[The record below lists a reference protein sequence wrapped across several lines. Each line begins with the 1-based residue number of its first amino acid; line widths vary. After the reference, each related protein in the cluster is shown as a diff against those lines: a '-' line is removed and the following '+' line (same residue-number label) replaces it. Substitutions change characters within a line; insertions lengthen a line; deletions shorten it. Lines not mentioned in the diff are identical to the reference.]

1 MIIERRGEHTM
12 TIERV
17 RVALM
22 KLERRGSVA
31 KVLSLL
37 EVRTNPALAIDPGFQ
52 RTFNGYYKMGRK
64 KGAFYRH
71 FFSMLR
77 ESADVPVP
85 PSLKTIL
92 QNLYANTGERHLS
105 FGTKMLATI
114 ADDAVIFDRN
124 VANHFGV
131 PSTSLPSRDW
141 LSEALRRY
149 EGIRLGI
156 QAFTQTPEWQEMR
169 ALFDQKFPKAACLSE
184 IRKAD
189 LIIWAAYEP

>member
-1 MIIERRGEHTM
+1 MRIEWASA
-12 TIERV
+12 
-17 RVALM
+17 ALM
-22 KLERRGSVA
+22 KLERRGSVE
-31 KVLSLL
+31 KVLALM
-37 EVRTNPALAIDPGFQ
+37 EVRMSPALATDHEYQ

-77 ESADVPVP
+77 EAAYAPSP
-85 PSLKTIL
+85 PSLKTTL
-92 QNLYANTGERHLS
+92 QNLYAQTGERHLS

-114 ADDAVIFDRN
+114 TDDVVIFDRN
-124 VANHFGV
+124 VADHFGV
-131 PSTSLPSRDW
+131 PSTLLPRQDW

-149 EGIRLGI
+149 EEVRRGI
-156 QAFTQTPEWQEMR
+156 QAFTQASEWLQMR
-169 ALFDQKFPKAACLSE
+169 ALFDDKFPNAAHLSE

>member
-1 MIIERRGEHTM
+1 MRIV
-12 TIERV
+12 RV
-17 RVALM
+17 RAALM
-22 KLERRGSVA
+22 KLERRGSVE
-31 KVLSLL
+31 KVLSLM
-37 EVRTNPALAIDPGFQ
+37 EVRTNPTLATDPDYQ

-64 KGAFYRH
+64 KDAFYRH

-77 ESADVPVP
+77 ESAYAPSP
-85 PSLKTIL
+85 PSLKTTL

-124 VANHFGV
+124 VADHFGV
-131 PSTSLPSRDW
+131 PSTPLPRRDW

-149 EGIRLGI
+149 EEIRRGI

-169 ALFDQKFPKAACLSE
+169 ALFDHKFPKAAHLSE

>member
-1 MIIERRGEHTM
+1 MR
-12 TIERV
+12 IERV
-17 RVALM
+17 RAALM
-22 KLERRGSVA
+22 KLERRGSVE
-31 KVLSLL
+31 KVLSLM
-37 EVRTNPALAIDPGFQ
+37 EVRTNPTLATDPDYQ

-64 KGAFYRH
+64 KDAFYRH

-77 ESADVPVP
+77 ESAYAPSP
-85 PSLKTIL
+85 PSLKTTL

-124 VANHFGV
+124 VADHFGV
-131 PSTSLPSRDW
+131 PSTPLPRRDW

-149 EGIRLGI
+149 EEIRRGI

-169 ALFDQKFPKAACLSE
+169 ALFDHKFPKAAHLSE